1 MVHGVCF
8 CLHSSQTCSLISS
21 RAGNANASWQK
32 DMMIFFET
40 WPKQRTGKLSYIH
53 TLHWPVECSGGGS
66 QFAKGEPQDSSNSW
80 GIFAH
85 PKSSVLSGVAQ
96 KMQIISQFLIDPSA
110 GLQETMQSYLSKIG
124 GLTHLDVPERTHRVL
139 VPWEK
144 KVFNSLCSRKGE
156 ATLNLSLELSGENH
170 WKSDGSS
177 MTQLFPVD
185 QHVSHH

>member
-32 DMMIFFET
+32 EMMIFFET
-40 WPKQRTGKLSYIH
+40 WPKQRTGKLSSIH
-53 TLHWPVECSGGGS
+53 TLHCPVECSGGGS
-66 QFAKGEPQDSSNSW
+66 QFAKGEPQDLSNTW

-96 KMQIISQFLIDPSA
+96 KMQIISQFLNDPSA
-110 GLQETMQSYLSKIG
+110 GLQETVQSYLSKI
-124 GLTHLDVPERTHRVL
+124 VPERTHRVL

-144 KVFNSLCSRKGE
+144 KVFNFLCSRKGE

-170 WKSDGSS
+170 WKSDGSF

-185 QHVSHH
+185 QHVSHQ